1 MKYTKEEM
9 DIISEKIV
17 EMLREKEEMR
27 IGKIAKDNEVGVL
40 QVLINGEIQQEIP
53 VYKAITPKVESQSWF
68 DKLINWFTGAVSF

>member
-27 IGKIAKDNEVGVL
+27 IGKISK
-40 QVLINGEIQQEIP
+40 
-53 VYKAITPKVESQSWF
+53 VYPLPTFSLLSKVSAFSFFGTTTPNSKNLKPF
-68 DKLINWFTGAVSF
+68 AL

>member
-27 IGKIAKDNEVGVL
+27 IGKIAK
-40 QVLINGEIQQEIP
+40 VLIHSCLVKSSYEVDKVLKYRKDLFIS
-53 VYKAITPKVESQSWF
+53 PKMGIWRLVESE
-68 DKLINWFTGAVSF
+68 